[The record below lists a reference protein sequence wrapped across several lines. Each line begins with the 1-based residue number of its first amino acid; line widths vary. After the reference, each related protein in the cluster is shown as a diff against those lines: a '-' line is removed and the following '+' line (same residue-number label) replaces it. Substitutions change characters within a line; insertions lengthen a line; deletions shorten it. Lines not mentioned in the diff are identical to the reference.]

1 MVGITCIRNER
12 CNTLCAAAERLA
24 SAFGRS
30 PAMPTIY
37 ILDVTNRDGVQMS
50 RYGLS
55 KLQKTM
61 LNIYLNKMGVH
72 QSEFGFAFLKHEQ
85 NYLNANLE
93 LAKRGAIKPM
103 ILEGWARGVVEDVQK
118 SLELTNVK
126 HLNISSS
133 TSDQMIVNKFR
144 GKLDRDSVI
153 QEMVE
158 AADAAIEG
166 GIVSLGANS
175 EDASRTDM
183 DYLIRFAKAAKD
195 HGAERIRYC
204 DTVGYDSPSSIYRRI
219 TELVKAVNMTIEIH
233 CHNDLG
239 MVVANSIAGA
249 RAATD
254 NGQDAWINTTVN
266 ATGERA
272 GNADL
277 VSVILALKHAADY
290 GDKNLLDPKIDLTVA
305 WKLANYAAYAF
316 GIPIP
321 LNQVGVGANMF
332 AHESGIHADGALK
345 DRKNYEL
352 YDYEELGRG
361 EPQIVETGRVITT
374 GEYGG
379 AKGLKYVYDKLG
391 LPIKD
396 DDQTRVLLDVV
407 QYANINTRLPL
418 TDDELRLIYDHP
430 DLVAKI
436 VTVTPEVK
444 AVRRKPSRER
454 ELQPSI

>member
-1 MVGITCIRNER
+1 
-12 CNTLCAAAERLA
+12 
-24 SAFGRS
+24 
-30 PAMPTIY
+30 
-37 ILDVTNRDGVQMS
+37 
-50 RYGLS
+50 
-55 KLQKTM
+55 M
-61 LNIYLNKMGVH
+61 LNIYLNELGVH
-72 QSEFGFAFLKHEQ
+72 QSEFGFPFLKHEQ

-93 LAKRGAIKPM
+93 LQRRGVIKPM
-103 ILEGWARGVVEDVQK
+103 ILEGWARGVVEDVEK
-118 SLELTNVK
+118 SLEMTHVK
-126 HLNISSS
+126 HLNISIS

-144 GKLDRDSVI
+144 GKLDREGVI
-153 QEMVE
+153 REMVE

-166 GIVSLGANS
+166 GIVSLGVNS

-183 DYLIRFAKAAKD
+183 DYLIRFAKSAKD
-195 HGAERIRYC
+195 HGAERVRYC
-204 DTVGYDSPSSIYRRI
+204 DTVGYDSPQSIYRRI
-219 TELVKAVNMTIEIH
+219 TELVKAVPMTIEIH

-290 GDKNLLDPKIDLTVA
+290 GDKDLLDHKINLKAA

-321 LNQVGVGANMF
+321 INQAGVGSNIF

-361 EPQIVETGRVITT
+361 EPQIIPSGRVITT

-379 AKGLKYVYDKLG
+379 AKGLKYVYEQLG
-391 LPIKD
+391 LPITD
-396 DDQTRVLLDVV
+396 DEQARVLLDVV
-407 QYANINTRLPL
+407 QYANINTRIPL

-444 AVRRKPSRER
+444 AVRRKPSRAR
-454 ELQPSI
+454 ELQPAI